1 MSTVGRKLSVA
12 GVRRPPTGRRPGA
25 IVAAADPGAEGAKIT
40 RPAEVAPESSS
51 GDLRAPDLVGLSPA
65 PAVAGLIDHAVRM
78 GASDLFFSCC
88 ENHVAVSVR
97 HLGIVR
103 LITVLTI
110 EHGRRCTSYVK
121 AMAGMDLAEQRRPLD
136 GRWVREDDTFVFGD
150 DAGAGSDAAAA
161 PAVDHDDDD
170 TGIDP
175 DEPEVEWPELR
186 RPGPVRTGA
195 GRVDLRVSTI
205 PTLHGEDMAI
215 RLLLGTPEVT
225 SLDQLGMSPRELGA
239 FRAMLGI
246 AGGLI
251 VVCGP
256 TGSGKTTTLYAGLRY
271 LNTGER
277 KIHTIEDPVEYAI
290 PGLRQS
296 QVNLKAEVGFPELL
310 RSVLR
315 QAPDVILIGEIR
327 DAITAEIAIRAANS
341 GHLVL
346 ASLHAPSAPGAVQS
360 LLGLGVNP
368 YFLSGA
374 LQGIVAQR
382 LVRTLCPSCKG
393 SFELDEM
400 PRTFEEV
407 SDSLEPGEGRALFGA
422 TGCPACLGT
431 GYSGRTGVFEV
442 MKMNRDLRGLIAA
455 SRPTAELRE
464 AAARTGLLDLRRAAL
479 LLVARGCTT
488 AEEVLRAIPPE
499 DLGLDG

>member
-1 MSTVGRKLSVA
+1 MSTVGRKISVT

-25 IVAAADPGAEGAKIT
+25 AAGRNPDPADVA
-40 RPAEVAPESSS
+40 RPAQAPPDGSPGE
-51 GDLRAPDLVGLSPA
+51 LRAPDLLGLSPA

-78 GASDLFFSCC
+78 GASDLFFSFC
-88 ENHVAVSVR
+88 ENHFAVSVR

-103 LITVLTI
+103 LVTILTI

-136 GRWVREDDTFVFGD
+136 GRWVRGDDTFVFGD
-150 DAGAGSDAAAA
+150 DAGAEAGANAVPVPAAD
-161 PAVDHDDDD
+161 VDDDD
-170 TGIDP
+170 D
-175 DEPEVEWPELR
+175 DDDRHEVEWPELR
-186 RPGPVRTGA
+186 RAGPVRTGA

-205 PTLHGEDMAI
+205 PTLYGEDMAI
-215 RLLLGTPEVT
+215 RLLVGTPEVT
-225 SLDQLGMSPRELGA
+225 SLDQLGMTPRELGA
-239 FRAMLGI
+239 LRAMLGI
-246 AGGLI
+246 PGGLI

-256 TGSGKTTTLYAGLRY
+256 TGSGKTTTLYAGLRH

-442 MKMNRDLRGLIAA
+442 MRMNRELRGLIAA

-464 AAARTGLLDLRRAAL
+464 AAARAGLLDLRRAAL
-479 LLVARGCTT
+479 LLVARGCTS

-499 DLGLDG
+499 DLGLDGC